1 MFFASCCLA
10 SPSACCLSEGWGL
23 PLNSLATIT
32 LAIMRVLDWMEY
44 VAVHCWLTWLLLL
57 ARDSRYSWELLV
69 YTLVLVHT
77 QTHKHAHT
85 HTRMQTC
92 SHSLSLSPILQAY
105 YRRGVALQG
114 LERHEE
120 AMIVFA
126 EGLAADPKQAPML
139 HGLIETMIKSPYR
152 GECSEPITNV
162 TRYFKA

>member
-1 MFFASCCLA
+1 
-10 SPSACCLSEGWGL
+10 
-23 PLNSLATIT
+23 
-32 LAIMRVLDWMEY
+32 MRVLDWMEY

-57 ARDSRYSWELLV
+57 ARDSGYSWVLLV

-85 HTRMQTC
+85 HTHADML
-92 SHSLSLSPILQAY
+92 SFSLSLFLQAY

-162 TRYFKA
+162 TCFFKA

>member
-1 MFFASCCLA
+1 MGAA
-10 SPSACCLSEGWGL
+10 G
-23 PLNSLATIT
+23 
-32 LAIMRVLDWMEY
+32 
-44 VAVHCWLTWLLLL
+44 
-57 ARDSRYSWELLV
+57 
-69 YTLVLVHT
+69 VHT
-77 QTHKHAHT
+77 SSSSHTNTQARAHT
-85 HTRMQTC
+85 HACR
-92 SHSLSLSPILQAY
+92 HALILSLSLSLSLSLFLQAY